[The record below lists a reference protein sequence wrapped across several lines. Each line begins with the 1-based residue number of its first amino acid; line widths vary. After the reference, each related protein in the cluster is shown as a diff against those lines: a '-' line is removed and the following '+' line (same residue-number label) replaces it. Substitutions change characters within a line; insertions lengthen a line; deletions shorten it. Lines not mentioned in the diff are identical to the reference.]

1 MKYKRKKYHGN
12 NNSNTSNTS
21 NTDVKKL
28 TPREFLILSLI
39 AGGFSDKEIANSLFL
54 SWFTVNNYIKNIRSK
69 LDVKSRAHAVVKAL
83 RLGLLSFDGIEKTAE
98 VYAAKAVAK
107 TAVNAATNAT

>member
-12 NNSNTSNTS
+12 NNSNTS

-98 VYAAKAVAK
+98 VYAAK
-107 TAVNAATNAT
+107 TAVKAATNTTTT